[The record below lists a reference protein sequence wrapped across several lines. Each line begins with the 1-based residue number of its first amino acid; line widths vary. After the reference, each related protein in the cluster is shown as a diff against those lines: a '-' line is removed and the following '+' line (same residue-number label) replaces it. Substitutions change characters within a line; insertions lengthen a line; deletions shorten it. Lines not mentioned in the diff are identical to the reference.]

1 MDYGRILK
9 QLREDNG
16 LTQSDIASILGIS
29 RGLYSQYEIA
39 DKIIPIQHLNT
50 LSNYFNVSI
59 DYIFGFTNHVQY
71 NDVKQEID
79 GVLSGQRLKEFRKED
94 KITQAKLATILNTVQ
109 PVIANYEKGRNLIAT
124 PFLYMICNKYH
135 ISADYLLGKVDYPKN
150 LS

>member
-50 LSNYFNVSI
+50 LSNYFLVSI
-59 DYIFGFTNHVQY
+59 DYLLGFSNSKD
-71 NDVKQEID
+71 NANKK
-79 GVLSGQRLKEFRKED
+79 VLLDNSKIGIRLKEFRKEN
-94 KITQAKLATILNTVQ
+94 KLTQEKLANILHTTYS
-109 PVIANYEKGRNLIAT
+109 VISSYEKGKTLILT
-124 PFLYMICNKYH
+124 SFLCVICKKYN
-135 ISADYLLGKVDYPKN
+135 ISADYLLGKIDNPK
-150 LS
+150 

>member
-50 LSNYFNVSI
+50 LSNYFLVSI
-59 DYIFGFTNHVQY
+59 DYLLGFSNSKD
-71 NDVKQEID
+71 NANKK
-79 GVLSGQRLKEFRKED
+79 VLLDNSKIGIRLKEFRK
-94 KITQAKLATILNTVQ
+94 
-109 PVIANYEKGRNLIAT
+109 
-124 PFLYMICNKYH
+124 
-135 ISADYLLGKVDYPKN
+135 
-150 LS
+150 